1 MSLPDFI
8 THIIIEDTNR
18 KESIVVRTKA
28 MHTKANTVQ
37 DKPFHK
43 RYVNKTNHNNKKK
56 YKHNNLC
63 VASSNM
69 IPCAPNSNPS
79 FKKNGVCFV
88 CGKPRNFAPQCRCRV
103 VANLVE
109 GNDVIVAV
117 ISQVNVVTNVNKWVV
132 DSKAT
137 RHICANKIMLTS
149 YIAVG
154 NGE

>member
-43 RYVNKTNHNNKKK
+43 R
-56 YKHNNLC
+56 
-63 VASSNM
+63 
-69 IPCAPNSNPS
+69 
-79 FKKNGVCFV
+79 
-88 CGKPRNFAPQCRCRV
+88 CRV

-137 RHICANKIMLTS
+137 RHIRANKIMLTS
-149 YIAVG
+149 YVAVG